1 MPYPKGLGGKP
12 DCSSPFLSS
21 LREVSQEGALQFP
34 GLPAISKSYLGNCLV
49 QSVAHGIKPREWSI
63 PHNPINSP
71 SPSPHHP
78 TSYHSALFLCP
89 QKGHLLS
96 CSPKFLSTRLVFKQT
111 QTALLLLP
119 CGSKLIQC
127 VIWLIGQLLWVPSN
141 KNTLKEFSTRAS
153 LGLSSKESTCQ
164 CRRHRFSP

>member
-49 QSVAHGIKPREWSI
+49 QRVAHGIKPREWSI

-127 VIWLIGQLLWVPSN
+127 VIWLIGQLLWVASN